1 MRYPSKKVKTLED
14 ILERTERVDDCLIWT
29 GGMHEQGY
37 GMMRQDGK
45 MRTVH
50 SVIAEMKYGYTPDKF
65 NGERVTRTCKNLACC
80 NPGHIIIEDASQIQR
95 TASHRTG
102 IFTDDDIREIR
113 DQYENH
119 RYYGQTRDLAK
130 KYGVVISTITSIC
143 KRRMYKRVK

>member
-50 SVIAEMKYGYTPDKF
+50 SVIAEMKYGYISEKF
-65 NGERVTRTCKNLACC
+65 
-80 NPGHIIIEDASQIQR
+80 
-95 TASHRTG
+95 
-102 IFTDDDIREIR
+102 
-113 DQYENH
+113 
-119 RYYGQTRDLAK
+119 
-130 KYGVVISTITSIC
+130 VISMRTIDIMDRLET
-143 KRRMYKRVK
+143 